1 MGEAYKV
8 KKVTPAQL
16 GPVLKG
22 LSELAGKDFGLMLQ
36 KLSIDAFRE
45 LVIRSARD
53 TGYLR
58 SNWDVTTGSPDEV
71 KLSHDGKGNFASAS
85 WPNTK
90 IEAGDSVVL
99 YNNTEYAIYLEHGTP
114 KMRAQPMIEP
124 TRQKVYNQ
132 AVKLSKILTKK
143 KYNV

>member
-1 MGEAYKV
+1 MR
-8 KKVTPAQL
+8 KVTPEQL

-22 LSELAGKDFGLMLQ
+22 LGELAGKDFGLVLQ

-53 TGYLR
+53 TGDLR
-58 SNWDVTTGSPDEV
+58 SNWRVTTGSPDEG
-71 KLSHDGKGNFASAS
+71 KLSHDGKGSFASAS
-85 WPNTK
+85 WPNIK
-90 IEAGDSVVL
+90 IEADDSVVL
-99 YNNTEYAIYLEHGTP
+99 YNNAEYAIYLEHGTP
-114 KMRAQPMIEP
+114 RMRAQPMIEP
-124 TRQKVYNQ
+124 TRQKIYIQ